1 MMLSCSEM
9 PTTHGDAE
17 RAEGVCKQRQ
27 DLWGQRSGSA
37 QTAGMKETVM
47 LSCREMRT
55 VASSVRQVITRS
67 LTGRQKEGSHC
78 LCAAHE
84 LSLTS
89 YLLYL

>member
-1 MMLSCSEM
+1 MLSCSEM

-27 DLWGQRSGSA
+27 DLWGQRSGNA

-55 VASSVRQVITRS
+55 VAPSVCATCTAILRIGLTNRFSS
-67 LTGRQKEGSHC
+67 
-78 LCAAHE
+78 
-84 LSLTS
+84 
-89 YLLYL
+89 